1 MLELARDALGWCAV
15 INIGLLLWWWLW
27 FIFAH
32 DLMFRIHSKWFDLSK
47 ERFDAVNYGGM
58 GIFKVFIWVFNLT
71 PYFAL
76 RIVG

>member
-15 INIGLLLWWWLW
+15 INIALFLWWWLW

-32 DLMFRIHSKWFDLSK
+32 DLMFRIHTKWFDLSK
-47 ERFDAVNYGGM
+47 ERFDAVNYAGM

-76 RIVG
+76 RIIG